1 MDHRPPPP
9 PHMWTLGALP
19 DVLRINFSE
28 PPLKRASELLQIQ
41 HLVPVGF
48 PCLRVHKLL
57 RCLII
62 HEFDCFREDL
72 RVSSDSYASH
82 GFVDGLRNP
91 DRFLPPALRQ
101 PEETPGKPNNF
112 DPGSLLRVPPA
123 HFTRKTKGSP
133 RLQKSGLSLNVVVHP
148 VVSVN
153 LQPIA
158 QTTPPG
164 WGRYGTKRNRPHPPP
179 DKPL

>member
-1 MDHRPPPP
+1 
-9 PHMWTLGALP
+9 MWTLGALP

-91 DRFLPPALRQ
+91 DRFLPPDLLHVWGYGWFSALRLHFGVHPLLVRQ
-101 PEETPGKPNNF
+101 FHLRIRDVAQDLETKGYLTASGKPF
-112 DPGSLLRVPPA
+112 SATQVKRLIDPA
-123 HFTRKTKGSP
+123 
-133 RLQKSGLSLNVVVHP
+133 
-148 VVSVN
+148 
-153 LQPIA
+153 
-158 QTTPPG
+158 
-164 WGRYGTKRNRPHPPP
+164 
-179 DKPL
+179 